1 MKRLFSGTTFFSG
14 MTLLAAATMMMITGG
29 CCMAKTEADNPQ
41 SPGTVRVMTC
51 NLRGA
56 LIEDGQDSWGMR
68 RPICLEALRKENADI
83 YCFQEMQ
90 SPNRDA
96 IEEAF
101 PDYRFFAALDRP
113 RGGHP
118 MNGMMYR
125 KSRFRELGA
134 GTYALSEHPHMIG
147 STDWDHDC
155 PRFVNFLVLQELSS
169 GKVFRIANTHLDHI
183 SQVAREKGT
192 ALIIEESAAYPD
204 DMPQILT
211 GDMNSSIDNP
221 ALQQLLRAG
230 WLDTFRE
237 ATGITE
243 PGFTYHAFRGP
254 DYKGRLTGKIDF
266 IFVRGSWNI
275 LNSRIVKE
283 RGASGRYP
291 SDHYFVTADLV
302 LK

>member
-101 PDYRFFAALDRP
+101 PDYRFFAALDCPLIIRGRRSCGLFIVSFSGSLSGGFCRWSGTLLSSIRRRSLSRLGGCGIVFRNAFISGRRAGARFFDRLDLSRRFLSRRICRRAAGSVNGWGILGRIRRQSFFGFVDCRSGICVGSSLR
-113 RGGHP
+113 RGG
-118 MNGMMYR
+118 
-125 KSRFRELGA
+125 
-134 GTYALSEHPHMIG
+134 
-147 STDWDHDC
+147 
-155 PRFVNFLVLQELSS
+155 
-169 GKVFRIANTHLDHI
+169 
-183 SQVAREKGT
+183 
-192 ALIIEESAAYPD
+192 
-204 DMPQILT
+204 
-211 GDMNSSIDNP
+211 
-221 ALQQLLRAG
+221 
-230 WLDTFRE
+230 
-237 ATGITE
+237 
-243 PGFTYHAFRGP
+243 
-254 DYKGRLTGKIDF
+254 
-266 IFVRGSWNI
+266 
-275 LNSRIVKE
+275 IV
-283 RGASGRYP
+283 
-291 SDHYFVTADLV
+291 
-302 LK
+302 